1 MSATRRAFL
10 IQTAGVS
17 AAFTSLGLGANV
29 GAQGY
34 ARPNVRYGELVADP
48 AGIMDLPRG
57 FSYTIVSRTGEL
69 MSDGFR
75 TPGAPDGAAAFPA
88 IGLGRDRVILVRNH
102 ELGPASNKGPFAD
115 VGAARSFDRAKAFD
129 VGENGVMPGG
139 TTSVVY
145 NTRTRKVEKSFLSLV
160 GTMVNC
166 AGGPTPW
173 GSWLSCEE
181 TESLASDAKGELD
194 HGWTFEV
201 PSAATGPV
209 PPMPIKAMGRF
220 RHEAAAVDPTSGAV
234 YQTEDEGDGLIY
246 RYLPAAKDE
255 LQQGGRLQALAIKG
269 ARGADTRNWTTNSF
283 ATRTRYDVEWVDMEA
298 THNPDKDLRQ
308 RGRAAGAAIF
318 ARGEGMWFGLDEVYF
333 ACTSGGQAKQGQIWR
348 YRPSVREGQS
358 DEARTPG
365 TLELFIENN
374 DATQMQNCDNLCI
387 SPRGLLVIAED
398 GGGDNFLRVAD
409 RQGRVSA
416 LARNAMPNTSPGTSS
431 ELAGCC
437 FAPDG
442 RTLFV
447 SIQSPGVTLAI
458 HGPFGAG

>member
-1 MSATRRAFL
+1 MSETRRAFL
-10 IQTAGVS
+10 VQSVAVTTAFVGMG
-17 AAFTSLGLGANV
+17 TGEV

-34 ARPNVRYGELVADP
+34 AQPNRRYGPLVPDP

-57 FSYTIVSRTGEL
+57 FSYTIVSRTGDM
-69 MSDGFR
+69 MSDGYR

-88 IGLGRDRVILVRNH
+88 LGLGRDRVVMIRNH
-102 ELGPASNKGPFAD
+102 ELQPSSTKSPFAD
-115 VGAARSFDRAKAFD
+115 VTAAKSFDRTKAYD
-129 VGENGVMPGG
+129 IGENGAMPGG

-145 NTRTRKVEKSFLSLV
+145 NTRTRQVEKSFLSLV

-181 TESLASDAKGELD
+181 TVSLAADAKGEMD
-194 HGWTFEV
+194 HGWVFEV
-201 PSAATGPV
+201 PASATGPAS
-209 PPMPIKAMGRF
+209 PTPIKGMGRF
-220 RHEAAAVDPTSGAV
+220 KHEAAAVDPRTDVV
-234 YQTEDEGDGLIY
+234 YQTEDEGDSLIY
-246 RYLPAAKDE
+246 RFLPATKGA
-255 LQQGGRLQALAIKG
+255 LQQGGRLQALVIKG
-269 ARGADTRNWTTNSF
+269 ARGADTRNWATNSF
-283 ATRTRYDVEWVDMEA
+283 ATRTRFDVEWIDVEA
-298 THNPDKDLRQ
+298 SHNPDKDLRL

-333 ACTSGGQAKQGQIWR
+333 ACTSGGRAKQGQIWR

-358 DEARTPG
+358 DEASQPG

-374 DATQMQNCDNLCI
+374 DATQMQNCDNICI
-387 SPRGLLVIAED
+387 SPRGLIVIAED

-416 LARNAMPNTSPGTSS
+416 LARNAMPNTSAGGSS
-431 ELAGCC
+431 ELTGCC

-442 RTLFV
+442 RTMFV
-447 SIQSPGVTLAI
+447 SIQNPGVTLAI